1 MQRHAA
7 RTCELLGRAALP
19 ELLGQQP
26 LHERGN
32 GARRCEA
39 VAVEEV
45 LHQQHCAQMNSRSC
59 QSFICGQ
66 CPVSKYTIDQVQ
78 TIHSWKLP
86 CRTPNTKPVLQESPC
101 IFPAKHTLSLL
112 HIVLDARAVFLHRT
126 LGGAVS
132 THRGKRQLFPWWE

>member
-86 CRTPNTKPVLQESPC
+86 CMEAPMQNTQHKACLAREPM
-101 IFPAKHTLSLL
+101 
-112 HIVLDARAVFLHRT
+112 HIP
-126 LGGAVS
+126 S
-132 THRGKRQLFPWWE
+132 